1 MENILAK
8 INVPEELSSYI
19 ESLHYEVNSRSSLLT
34 FAMGKGMGDT
44 DAFKQYHDEYREFFM
59 KYEVAK
65 QELYDRFIR
74 KDWDGQKVNWKL
86 DFPTH
91 TIFITEA

>member
-74 KDWDGQKVNWKL
+74 KDWDGQKVNCKL

-91 TIFITEA
+91 TIYITEA

>member
-1 MENILAK
+1 MENSLAK
-8 INVPEELSSYI
+8 TNVPEELRSCI

-91 TIFITEA
+91 TIYITEA